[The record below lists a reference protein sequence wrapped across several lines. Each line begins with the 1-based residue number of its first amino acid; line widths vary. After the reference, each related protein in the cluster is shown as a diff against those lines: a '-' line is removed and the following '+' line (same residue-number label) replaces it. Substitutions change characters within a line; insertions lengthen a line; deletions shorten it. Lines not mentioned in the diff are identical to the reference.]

1 MDRGQ
6 VRANGAVGFDEA
18 LGSGFHFT
26 CRFRPIKLHALLC
39 GSKNLMKDSINKIRQ
54 LLDELESEP
63 TNEEPSFKQTF
74 QLFELPELVASIV
87 DYLQPAL
94 QPYEAAIY
102 WYIFC
107 HSIIATGDVFV
118 RVSISALQDG
128 VIKST
133 KAESRK
139 TTLAPRTVRDTLA
152 GLVTKGA
159 ISLAGDVNKQG
170 TPYRIHLPEEIA
182 LCREAMSR
190 VQKEQLPHIDPKRE
204 LDFYNIK
211 ENRIKVFERDKY
223 LCHYCKKQLTRF
235 SATLDHIQPVS
246 KGGDNSYENLV
257 TACLLHNSQRNAQP
271 IMDYLTRA
279 ESAPKP

>member
-1 MDRGQ
+1 
-6 VRANGAVGFDEA
+6 
-18 LGSGFHFT
+18 
-26 CRFRPIKLHALLC
+26 
-39 GSKNLMKDSINKIRQ
+39 MKDAINKIRQ
-54 LLDELESEP
+54 LLDEIEASP
-63 TNEEPSFKQTF
+63 ADDEPSFKETF

-87 DYLQPAL
+87 DYLQPGL

-102 WYIFC
+102 WHMFR

-118 RVSISALQDG
+118 RVSTRGLQVRVLKSFRSDSPESALSYG
-128 VIKST
+128 
-133 KAESRK
+133 
-139 TTLAPRTVRDTLA
+139 TVQAAIA

-159 ISLAGDVNKQG
+159 ISLAGDVNREG

-182 LCREAMSR
+182 FCREAM
-190 VQKEQLPHIDPKRE
+190 QKAQNEQLPHIDPKRE

-211 ENRIKVFERDKY
+211 ENRLKVFERDKY

-271 IMDYLTRA
+271 IMDYLIRTQ
-279 ESAPKP
+279 SAPKQNDLV

>member
-1 MDRGQ
+1 
-6 VRANGAVGFDEA
+6 
-18 LGSGFHFT
+18 
-26 CRFRPIKLHALLC
+26 
-39 GSKNLMKDSINKIRQ
+39 MKASINKISQ
-54 LLDELESEP
+54 WLDELESSP
-63 TNEEPSFKQTF
+63 TSEEPSFKETF

-102 WYIFC
+102 WYIFR
-107 HSIIATGDVFV
+107 HSIVATGDVFV
-118 RVSISALQDG
+118 RVSTRGLQVG
-128 VIKST
+128 VIKSIRSDT
-133 KAESRK
+133 SETNMA
-139 TTLAPRTVRDTLA
+139 LGTVRDTLA
-152 GLVTKGA
+152 GLVAKGA
-159 ISLAGDVNKQG
+159 ISLAGDVNREG

-182 LCREAMSR
+182 FCREAMSR
-190 VQKEQLPHIDPKRE
+190 AQTEQLPHIDPKRE

-211 ENRIKVFERDKY
+211 ENRLKVFERDKY

-279 ESAPKP
+279 GSAPKA

>member
-1 MDRGQ
+1 
-6 VRANGAVGFDEA
+6 
-18 LGSGFHFT
+18 
-26 CRFRPIKLHALLC
+26 
-39 GSKNLMKDSINKIRQ
+39 MKDIVKKIRE
-54 LLDELESEP
+54 LLDELESSP
-63 TNEEPSFKQTF
+63 INEYPSFKETF

-102 WYIFC
+102 WHMFR

-118 RVSISALQDG
+118 RVSTRGLQDG
-128 VIKST
+128 VIKSFRT
-133 KAESRK
+133 GPRE
-139 TTLAPRTVRDTLA
+139 TNLALSTVRDALA

-159 ISLAGDVNKQG
+159 ISLAGDVNREG
-170 TPYRIHLPEEIA
+170 TPYRVHLPEEIA
-182 LCREAMSR
+182 ICSEAMSKA
-190 VQKEQLPHIDPKRE
+190 QKEDLPRIDPKRD

-211 ENRIKVFERDKY
+211 ENGLKVFERDKY

-257 TACLLHNSQRNAQP
+257 TACLLHDSQRNAQP
-271 IMDYLTRA
+271 IMDYLVPDK
-279 ESAPKP
+279 EKK